1 MVNLRTMGI
10 NGRECNMQLDF
21 QVESQS
27 YDQVVR
33 GTWRGYWLDA
43 KTRLTDEPLAEAA
56 SDCVRLW
63 LPAGTLM
70 NWSTGTRPLRYN
82 CLQYFWPERWYTLS
96 AMYDGRTLL
105 HTYVFIIQPATFELD
120 RLSYV
125 DLDLRMLVKPDLS
138 YEVLTQ
144 AEFEQLAEALNYN
157 EETRIGALMAMDTLT
172 NAIRLGVGLFATIPH
187 TLRQTD
193 FHLAACKE

>member
-1 MVNLRTMGI
+1 
-10 NGRECNMQLDF
+10 MQLDF

-33 GTWRGYWLDA
+33 GTWRGCRLDA
-43 KTRLTDEPLAEAA
+43 NTQLTDEPVAEAA
-56 SDCVRLW
+56 NDCVRLW

-120 RLSYV
+120 GLSYV

-157 EETRIGALMAMDTLT
+157 EETRIGALMAMDTLI

-193 FHLAACKE
+193 FHLATCKK

>member
-1 MVNLRTMGI
+1 MVILRTMGI

-33 GTWRGYWLDA
+33 GTWRGCRLDA
-43 KTRLTDEPLAEAA
+43 NTQLTDEPVAEAA

-120 RLSYV
+120 GLSYV

-144 AEFEQLAEALNYN
+144 AEFEQLAETLDYS

-172 NAIRLGVGLFATIPH
+172 NAIQLGLGLFATIPH

-193 FHLAACKE
+193 FHLASCKE

>member
-1 MVNLRTMGI
+1 MVILRTMGI

-21 QVESQS
+21 RVESQS

-33 GTWRGYWLDA
+33 GTWRGCRLDA
-43 KTRLTDEPLAEAA
+43 NTQLTDEPVAEAA

-105 HTYVFIIQPATFELD
+105 HTYVFIIQPATFEVD
-120 RLSYV
+120 GLSYV

-144 AEFEQLAEALNYN
+144 AEFEQLGEALNYN

-193 FHLAACKE
+193 FHLATCKE

>member
-1 MVNLRTMGI
+1 
-10 NGRECNMQLDF
+10 MQLDF
-21 QVESQS
+21 QVESRS

-33 GTWRGYWLDA
+33 GTWRGYRLDA
-43 KTRLTDEPLAEAA
+43 ATQLTNEPVVEAA
-56 SDCVRLW
+56 SDCLRLW

-82 CLQYFWPERWYTLS
+82 CLQFFWPERWYTFS
-96 AMYDGRTLL
+96 ALYDGRTLL

-125 DLDLRMLVKPDLS
+125 DLDLRMLVKPDLT

-144 AEFEQLAEALNYN
+144 AEFEQLAETLDYN
-157 EETRIGALMAMDTLT
+157 EQTRIGALMAMDTLT
-172 NAIRLGVGLFATIPH
+172 NAIQMGLGLFATIPH

-193 FHLAACKE
+193 FHLATCKK

>member
-1 MVNLRTMGI
+1 
-10 NGRECNMQLDF
+10 MQLDF
-21 QVESQS
+21 QVESRS

-33 GTWRGYWLDA
+33 GTWRGYRLDA
-43 KTRLTDEPLAEAA
+43 TTQLTNEPVAESA
-56 SDCVRLW
+56 SDCLRLW

-82 CLQYFWPERWYTLS
+82 CLQFFWPGRWYTFS
-96 AMYDGRTLL
+96 AMYDERALL

-125 DLDLRMLVKPDLS
+125 DLDLRMLVTPNLS

-144 AEFEQLAEALNYN
+144 AEFEQLAETLNYN

-172 NAIRLGVGLFATIPH
+172 NAIQLGLGLFATIPH
-187 TLRQTD
+187 TLRQAD
-193 FHLAACKE
+193 FHLASCKE